1 MVCLF
6 FTALILFFKGKVEKF
21 AQGGGLSGTALAGLE
36 GMSPAYYE

>member
-21 AQGGGLSGTALAGLE
+21 AQGRGLSGTILSGLE